1 MVVVVVA
8 VVVENIE
15 KICPFERLIHL
26 MLSVKLGT
34 ADGYASEEQVACI
47 GGNGTIDELKE
58 QRRHNVTGWTKQ
70 LLQSMTFCQS

>member
-1 MVVVVVA
+1 
-8 VVVENIE
+8 
-15 KICPFERLIHL
+15 

-34 ADGYASEEQVACI
+34 ADSYASEEQVACI

-70 LLQSMTFCQS
+70 LLQSMTFCHFSHALYRLGNGFAAHQMTHLD

>member
-1 MVVVVVA
+1 
-8 VVVENIE
+8 
-15 KICPFERLIHL
+15 

-70 LLQSMTFCQS
+70 LLQSMTFCQSFSHALYRLGNGFAAHQMTHLD